1 MRMDETAYDRG
12 LLFGL
17 ASTSRGDVLEA
28 LNILCSKRRLL
39 ENDLTFE
46 NRMEAMMRLAAVL
59 TNMANDD
66 ADVLDRARSLMVSLL
81 IESKGTI
88 ARTVPE
94 TLDTL
99 LGAITQRIPVQRLS
113 PENMRLVCYTALVV
127 LLECAPLAPTDPFV
141 VHLHGFLHSQLWPYA
156 TTIMD
161 TATVLKE
168 WQLTDADDAQLVAKA
183 LAIRH
188 PTISPLV
195 EQLWS
200 ASFAALIA
208 TGTILAL
215 VACVFCDPWHQG
227 YVITGTGLIVLGYHC
242 LSKVLRVQHT
252 RMALTRALGARCTAL
267 MEGPV
272 TLVPPLSPVPATDN
286 VVDEPAF
293 CAAFETKSPHS
304 DDDVLP
310 AAVSLPLMTVP
321 KDDEA
326 PTMAEFMD
334 RMKPAEMLSTLA
346 RLHTLIHEAPE
357 DDVCDDTRAKVAH
370 SLALLETMQSQMTEM
385 GA

>member
-1 MRMDETAYDRG
+1 MDETAYDRG

-17 ASTSRGDVLEA
+17 ASTSRGDVLES
-28 LNILCSKRRLL
+28 LNVLCSKRRLL
-39 ENDLTFE
+39 ENGMTFE
-46 NRMEAMMRLAAVL
+46 DRMEAMVRLAAVL
-59 TNMANDD
+59 TSMANDD

-81 IESKGTI
+81 IESKGAI

-113 PENMRLVCYTALVV
+113 SENMRLVCFTALVV

-168 WQLTDADDAQLVAKA
+168 WQLTDTDDVQLVSKA

-208 TGTILAL
+208 TGIILAF

-242 LSKVLRVQHT
+242 LSKVLREQHART
-252 RMALTRALGARCTAL
+252 ALTCALGARCTAL

-272 TLVPPLSPVPATDN
+272 TLVPPLSPVPVTDS
-286 VVDEPAF
+286 VLDEPAIRV
-293 CAAFETKSPHS
+293 ALETMSPRN
-304 DDDVLP
+304 DDVLP
-310 AAVSLPLMTVP
+310 AATSLPLMTVP
-321 KDDEA
+321 EDGA
-326 PTMAEFMD
+326 VPTMAEFMD
-334 RMKPAEMLSTLA
+334 RMKPAEMLSTLT

-357 DDVCDDTRAKVAH
+357 DDVSDDTRAKVAN
-370 SLALLETMQSQMTEM
+370 SLALLEAMQSQGTEM
-385 GA
+385 DA